1 MARPLVALVGRP
13 NVGKSTLFN
22 RLIGERRAIVFDAPG
37 TTRDRSYGYTDWN
50 GRTFDVVDTGGL
62 QSDDEIARSDI
73 SAIWRGTRDQ
83 AELAIA
89 AADVIVFMVDGRDG
103 LIAADEHVAEL
114 LRSSGKPIVLGVN
127 KAESQERRDNAVEF
141 YSLGIGEP
149 IAISAFHGHGTGDL
163 LDAIVGHLPPGD
175 DQEDDET
182 PKIAI
187 IGRPNV
193 GKSALLNAFL
203 GQQRAIVSSVSGTTR
218 DSLDTPV
225 EWEGQKLTLIDTAG
239 IRRRG
244 RVEHGEVEQY
254 SVLRSMKAISRCDIA
269 ILVIDAVEG
278 FTAQDLHIAG
288 YVQEEAKGLVVAV
301 NKWDAVEKDTDTMAE
316 YTEEAARALD
326 FMPYA
331 PLVFISALTGQRV
344 NKVPQTVL
352 EVLEERNKRVPTAQL
367 NRVIREA
374 MVSHPPSEALRGR
387 YLKFSYATQPRVAP
401 PTFVFFVND
410 AKLVHFGYRR
420 YLENQIRQ
428 EFGFIGTP
436 IRFSF
441 RGKNDE

>member
-1 MARPLVALVGRP
+1 VARPLVALVGRP

-62 QSDDEIARSDI
+62 QSDDEIERSDI
-73 SAIWRGTRDQ
+73 AAIWRGTRDQ

-89 AADVIVFMVDGRDG
+89 AADVIVFLVDGRDG
-103 LIAADEHVAEL
+103 LIAADENVAEL
-114 LRSSGKPIVLGVN
+114 LRASGKPIVLGVN
-127 KAESQERRDNAVEF
+127 KAESRERRDNAVEF
-141 YSLGIGEP
+141 YALGIGDP

-163 LDAIVGHLPPGD
+163 LDAIVALLPPGD
-175 DQEDDET
+175 DHEDDET

-193 GKSALLNAFL
+193 GKSALLNALL
-203 GQQRAIVSSVSGTTR
+203 GQQRAIVSPVSGTTR
-218 DSLDTPV
+218 DPLDTPMV
-225 EWEGQKLTLIDTAG
+225 WNGENVTLIDTAG

-254 SVLRSMKAISRCDIA
+254 SVLRSMKAISRCDVA
-269 ILVIDAVEG
+269 ILVIDATEG

-316 YTEEAARALD
+316 YTEKAASALD
-326 FMPYA
+326 FMAYA
-331 PLVFISALTGQRV
+331 PLVFISALTGQRID
-344 NKVPQTVL
+344 KLPEMVL
-352 EVLEERNKRVPTAQL
+352 TVLEERNKRVPTGQL

-374 MVSHPPSEALRGR
+374 MVTHPPSEASRGR

-401 PTFVFFVND
+401 PTFIFFVND

-420 YLENQIRQ
+420 YLENQIRK

>member
-62 QSDDEIARSDI
+62 QSDDEIERSDI
-73 SAIWRGTRDQ
+73 AAIWRGTRDQ

-103 LIAADEHVAEL
+103 LIAADENVAEM
-114 LRSSGKPIVLGVN
+114 LRASGKPIVLGVN

-141 YSLGIGEP
+141 YSLGIGDP

-163 LDAIVGHLPPGD
+163 LDEIVKLLPAGED
-175 DQEDDET
+175 YEDDET

-193 GKSALLNAFL
+193 GKSALLNALL
-203 GQQRAIVSSVSGTTR
+203 GQQRAIVSPISGTTR
-218 DSLDTPV
+218 DPLDTPMV
-225 EWEGQKLTLIDTAG
+225 WNGENVTLIDTAG

-269 ILVIDAVEG
+269 ILVIDAVDG

-288 YVQEEAKGLVVAV
+288 YVQEDRRGSSSRSTSGTPSRKTPTR
-301 NKWDAVEKDTDTMAE
+301 WRSTPRRRR
-316 YTEEAARALD
+316 AR
-326 FMPYA
+326 
-331 PLVFISALTGQRV
+331 STSWLT
-344 NKVPQTVL
+344 
-352 EVLEERNKRVPTAQL
+352 
-367 NRVIREA
+367 
-374 MVSHPPSEALRGR
+374 PPSSS
-387 YLKFSYATQPRVAP
+387 FPR
-401 PTFVFFVND
+401 
-410 AKLVHFGYRR
+410 
-420 YLENQIRQ
+420 
-428 EFGFIGTP
+428 
-436 IRFSF
+436 
-441 RGKNDE
+441 